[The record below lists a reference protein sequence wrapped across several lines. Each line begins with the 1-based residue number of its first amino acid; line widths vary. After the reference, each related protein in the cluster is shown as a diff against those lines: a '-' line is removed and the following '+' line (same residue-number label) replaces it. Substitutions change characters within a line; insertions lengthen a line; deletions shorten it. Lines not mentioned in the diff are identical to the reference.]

1 MSYDACRSEFMRPWR
16 VSKPM
21 ISSIVW
27 QRRGVPRRVLWSLLA
42 SMAIN
47 VFLWMTVYPHL
58 SFPREVPRKKVS
70 VASVRIEHR
79 IVPRPHARK
88 RPQLLPRPQ
97 AQTKPQLH
105 ARNAQRLPRP
115 FPHSHSRKKPRQ
127 PVPLE
132 AHRKPPESRWS
143 GHLSFTPHQSA
154 ALRLPASWAT
164 QDNGNAAAANMT
176 VWMDFK
182 KARGAFVPQVM
193 LWHVN
198 AAFLSGPS
206 LHDAVADIVGS
217 LRAEGAKVYVS
228 KAQRVCGGKRL
239 GWFLAYEKPN
249 TDPPWQFEDTL
260 YMAGDT
266 VYRATYSRPDGLAE
280 DKNTRAA
287 LDSLCPAP

>member
-1 MSYDACRSEFMRPWR
+1 
-16 VSKPM
+16 M
-21 ISSIVW
+21 ISSNVW
-27 QRRGVPRRVLWSLLA
+27 HRRGVPRRLLWSLLA
-42 SMAIN
+42 STAIN
-47 VFLWMTVYPHL
+47 MLLWVTVHSHL
-58 SFPREVPRKKVS
+58 SFPREVQRKAIS
-70 VASVRIEHR
+70 VAAIRIEHR
-79 IVPRPHARK
+79 IVPRPHARRK
-88 RPQLLPRPQ
+88 PRPVPQ
-97 AQTKPQLH
+97 PRVQVKPHERHPPH
-105 ARNAQRLPRP
+105 ARRLPRS
-115 FPHSHSRKKPRQ
+115 FPPPHPRKPRPLTPHARSQ
-127 PVPLE
+127 PL
-132 AHRKPPESRWS
+132 ESRWS

-154 ALRLPASWAT
+154 ALKLPASWAT

-206 LHDAVADIVGS
+206 LHDGVRDIVES

-239 GWFLAYEKPN
+239 GWFLAYKKPN

-266 VYRATYSRPDGLAE
+266 VYRATYSRPDGLEE
-280 DKNTRAA
+280 DKKTRAA
-287 LDSLCPAP
+287 LDTLCPAP